1 LKLKKKIIVH
11 NQSASSNI
19 QSNSYSGMTLSN
31 NEETKEGP
39 NYNIPKILGKRSTN
53 SLMNR
58 VINDDSRLRMIE
70 SKDKRVHLVLVR
82 ESPLKQLLR

>member
-1 LKLKKKIIVH
+1 M
-11 NQSASSNI
+11 S
-19 QSNSYSGMTLSN
+19 LSN

-70 SKDKRVHLVLVR
+70 SKD
-82 ESPLKQLLR
+82 